1 MNPWVCAEAVHT
13 HCCMNGW
20 QNRKDEGTMLK
31 IGKIPPQ
38 ILERLVLQPI
48 THTKVQRE
56 DIVLRPKTGEDC
68 SAIDPMGELC
78 TFSTDP
84 ITGATKDMGYLAVH
98 INCNDVFSA
107 GAEPVGILMTVLL
120 PPHSTESTLEEIM
133 QGTLQAADELS
144 IEVLGGHTEVTAAV
158 NQPLICATVVGK
170 TKGRHMVCTGGAEV
184 GQDVIM
190 TKWAGLEG
198 TAIIAKEHEVVL
210 SEKID
215 KALLAEAKDMKG
227 FLSVGTE
234 SRIAMAHGATA
245 MHDATEG
252 GILGAVWELAE
263 CSEKGVTVFADHI
276 LVKEATKQICQAA
289 GIAPLQLISSG
300 TMIISAFDGAALVEK
315 LQAAGVEAAVIGKIT
330 ESGKTIIQNN
340 VSSVLEQPQSD
351 ALYQVKL

>member
-1 MNPWVCAEAVHT
+1 
-13 HCCMNGW
+13 
-20 QNRKDEGTMLK
+20 MLE

-38 ILERLVLQPI
+38 TLEKLVLQPV
-48 THTKVQRE
+48 TQAPVQRT
-56 DIVLRPKTGEDC
+56 DVVVRPKTGEDC
-68 SAIDPMGELC
+68 SAIDPNGELC

-107 GAEPVGILMTVLL
+107 GAEPVGILMTILL
-120 PPHSTESTLEEIM
+120 PPHSTEGALEEIM
-133 QGTLQAADELS
+133 QGALHAAGELG

-170 TKGRHMVCTGGAEV
+170 THDRHMVCTGGAEV
-184 GQDVIM
+184 GQDVVM

-198 TAIIAKEHEVVL
+198 TAIIAKEHEAVL

-215 KALLAEAKDMKG
+215 ASLLKDAKDMKD

-263 CSEKGVTVFADHI
+263 CSQKGVTVFADAI
-276 LVKEATKQICQAA
+276 LVKEATKQICHAA
-289 GIAPLQLISSG
+289 GIEPLHLISSG
-300 TMIISAFDGAALVEK
+300 TMIIATCDGALLVEK
-315 LQAAGVEAAVIGKIT
+315 LRQAGVEAAVIGKIT
-330 ESGKTIIQNN
+330 ECEKIIIKDN
-340 VSSVLEQPQSD
+340 VSSVLQQPQSD